1 MAILKKNTKGIYEFQ
16 SLVTDSAILG
26 MITKIIFTDS
36 TIYFYGEQSISRYH
50 SKDLSFDKRWN
61 SESDKPFSG
70 MFTSPSN
77 IFINVSGI
85 GLYRLESDTLFPIV
99 TNYLTENNEIL
110 FGLPYNNK
118 MVLIGTNNNKLSL
131 FDGIKYYNYGIKDEG
146 YVSNSIL
153 SEGMSISDS
162 LYAFTTMEGGAVV
175 VEKFSGKVLYTIN
188 YQNGLPDDEIFAMG
202 LDSDNGLWLS
212 HAYGLSRADLS
223 LPIRNFSIYPGL
235 KGNLITAIWY
245 QNELYVGTSEGVYYL
260 TQVKNYSEVQVPVK
274 VSTASKESFTETESV
289 SQAEGTT
296 ASRKGIFSKLFG
308 KKNTTQNKE
317 PISNTTVNITQTNN
331 KKETAGGTLKSTKKT
346 VTILKSID
354 YLYKKIDGVGGK
366 CKQLIPTD
374 HGILV
379 ATNMGLF
386 QISNHNGNS
395 IVKDHYINYISEQ
408 STDRKYYIGTNTGI
422 LSVVYQNN
430 RWITDIPGKSF
441 TEPVYSIIFPDNKSI
456 WLGGDDK
463 AVKFDIDAGK
473 LSDNSKSF
481 SIKTDFPQQYYVQYI
496 QDTIF
501 LIIES
506 GMYYFDNVK
515 NDFIKYKADKMNI
528 KTGFSYI
535 ITEPDA
541 PWIRQN
547 DDWAY
552 LNPDKL
558 WKGKEEALLKIF
570 DDIQSIYAADNKNIW
585 VVDGN
590 NTLYRIALNQKSES
604 GSNLNVYIKSISN
617 EDGENF
623 ELSDIVF
630 NPGDDVVYFNVIA
643 PYYLKER
650 STQYQYMVE
659 GLMTSWSKWTTLSTI
674 IIPAEPGNFIL
685 RVRAKDIWENIS
697 EVKEIKYTIKAPLT
711 ESTFFYLLII
721 LVAFAIVLVIAKARE
736 KKLQN
741 DKKILE
747 EKVIERTAE
756 IEAQKKEITS
766 SIQYA
771 SRIQMAMLPEKDHF
785 TTSFEEHFILFRP
798 RDIVSGDFYWFDENN
813 ERIYFTTADCTGH
826 GVPGAF
832 MSMLGISAL
841 QEITSTHNELNAN
854 GILEMLREKIK
865 NALHQTG
872 KEGEAADGMD
882 MALCVLHKNRKLL
895 EYAGAYIPIY
905 VVHNGEFIE
914 YKADRMP
921 IGIYH
926 GKKEPFTNN
935 EIKVSK
941 GDIIYFLSDGY
952 IDQFGGPE
960 GEKFKRANLKKLL
973 SEISIKPLSEQK
985 EILNSEFEKWKG
997 SLNQVDD
1004 VTVIGVKI

>member
-1 MAILKKNTKGIYEFQ
+1 
-16 SLVTDSAILG
+16 
-26 MITKIIFTDS
+26 
-36 TIYFYGEQSISRYH
+36 
-50 SKDLSFDKRWN
+50 
-61 SESDKPFSG
+61 
-70 MFTSPSN
+70 
-77 IFINVSGI
+77 
-85 GLYRLESDTLFPIV
+85 
-99 TNYLTENNEIL
+99 
-110 FGLPYNNK
+110 
-118 MVLIGTNNNKLSL
+118 
-131 FDGIKYYNYGIKDEG
+131 
-146 YVSNSIL
+146 
-153 SEGMSISDS
+153 
-162 LYAFTTMEGGAVV
+162 MEGGAVV
-175 VEKFSGKVLYTIN
+175 VERYSGKVMYTIN

-212 HAYGLSRADLS
+212 HAYGLSRADLY

-235 KGNLITAIWY
+235 KGNLITSVWY

-260 TQVKNYSEVQVPVK
+260 SQVKNYSEVKIPVK
-274 VSTASKESFTETESV
+274 VSSSDKESSASNVATTQTEES
-289 SQAEGTT
+289 APT
-296 ASRKGIFSKLFG
+296 RKGIFSKLFG
-308 KKNTTQNKE
+308 KK
-317 PISNTTVNITQTNN
+317 SSTTVAESKSTITGNATQTN
-331 KKETAGGTLKSTKKT
+331 KKSGTAFNTIKSTSKT

-354 YLYKKIDGVGGK
+354 YLYIKIDGVSGK
-366 CKQLIPTD
+366 CKQLVPTD

-379 ATNMGLF
+379 ATNIGLF
-386 QISNHNGNS
+386 QILNHNGYS
-395 IVKDHYINYISEQ
+395 IAKDHYINYISEK
-408 STDRKYYIGTNTGI
+408 TVDRKYYIGTNTGI
-422 LSVVYQNN
+422 LSVEYQNSK
-430 RWITDIPGKSF
+430 WITEIPGKSF

-456 WLGGDDK
+456 WLGADDK
-463 AVKFDIDAGK
+463 AVKFDINDLK
-473 LSDNSKSF
+473 LSDNFKSYSF
-481 SIKTDFPQQYYVQYI
+481 KTDFPQQYNIQYI
-496 QDTIF
+496 KDTIF
-501 LIIES
+501 LLIES

-515 NDFIKYKADKMNI
+515 NSFVTYKADKLNI
-528 KTGFSYI
+528 KTGFSFI

-547 DDWAY
+547 NDWVF

-558 WKGKEEALLKIF
+558 LKGKEETLLKIF
-570 DDIQSIYAADNKNIW
+570 DDIQSIYADNKNIW

-590 NTLYRIALNQKSES
+590 NTLYRLALNQKSKS

-630 NPGDDVVYFNVIA
+630 NPGNDVVYFNIIA

-659 GLMTSWSKWTTLSTI
+659 GLMAGWSKWTTSSTI
-674 IIPAEPGNFIL
+674 TIPAEPGSFTL
-685 RVRAKDIWENIS
+685 QVRAKDIWDNIS
-697 EVKEIKYTIKAPLT
+697 KVKEIKYTIKAPLT
-711 ESTFFYLLII
+711 ESTFFYLFII
-721 LVAFAIVLVIAKARE
+721 LVAFAIVLLIAKARE

-741 DKKILE
+741 DKRILE
-747 EKVIERTAE
+747 EKVVERTAE

-771 SRIQMAMLPEKDHF
+771 SRIQLAMLPEKEHF

-798 RDIVSGDFYWFDENN
+798 RDIVSGDFYWFDEND

-841 QEITSTHNELNAN
+841 QEITSNYNDLSAN
-854 GILEMLREKIK
+854 SILDMLREKIK

-905 VVHNGEFIE
+905 VVHDGQFIE

-926 GKKEPFTNN
+926 GKKELFSNN

-941 GDIIYFLSDGY
+941 GDIVYFLSDGF

-960 GEKFKRANLKKLL
+960 GGKFKRANLKKLL

-985 EILNSEFEKWKG
+985 EILISEFDKWKG